1 MNNNKPQTI
10 QRNITDPF
18 CAFPKTISDN
28 PSLSWAAKGI
38 LCYLLAEN
46 SGSKVRV
53 SDLIKRRKSEE
64 NTARKALEEL
74 IAAGLVEVDYD
85 GIDHCISLTKPAK

>member
-10 QRNITDPF
+10 QRTVTDPF

-38 LCYLLAEN
+38 FLYLLAEDY
-46 SGSKVRV
+46 GSKLRV

-74 IAAGLVEVDYD
+74 ISAGLIELEFD
-85 GIDHCISLTKPAK
+85 GAEHFILLT